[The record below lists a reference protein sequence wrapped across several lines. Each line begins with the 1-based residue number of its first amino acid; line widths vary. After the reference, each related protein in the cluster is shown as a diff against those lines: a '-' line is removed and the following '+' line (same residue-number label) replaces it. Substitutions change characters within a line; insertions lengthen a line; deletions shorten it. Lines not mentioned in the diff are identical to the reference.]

1 MMDLMQALAYTIF
14 NLCSFPEYIEPLRA
28 ELETVGKTEGLEK
41 CVLLDS
47 FLRESARFSPMDA
60 REFEVLLLF
69 SPTSH

>member
-1 MMDLMQALAYTIF
+1 MSIDLGQALVYTIF

-60 REFEVLLLF
+60 REF
-69 SPTSH
+69 